1 MAKAFTAF
9 LLPAVNQFKNYS
21 LITNQIKEVH
31 MSQNKIIFL
40 EQKQIPTHYYNI
52 MADSPVPMDPPLHPG
67 TKQPAGPQDLSA
79 IFPMALIE
87 QEMSRER
94 FIEIPDEVR
103 DLYRLS
109 RPTPLIRAANLEN
122 YLDTPAKIY
131 FKYEGANPTGSHKT
145 NTSYAQAYYNKK
157 AGIKKLVTETGAGQW
172 GSALAMACKH
182 FDMECEVFMVKV
194 SYNQKPYRKTFMKL
208 FGATVH
214 ASPTDLT
221 QAGRAVL
228 AEDPDSPGS
237 LGIAIS
243 EAIEVAVQR
252 DDTNY
257 SLGSVLNHVMLH
269 QTIIGEE
276 ARIQM
281 EMAGDYPDIVIGCA
295 GGGSNFA
302 GLAFPF
308 LRDKLN
314 GTKKDLEVI
323 AVEPA
328 SCPSLTQG
336 KYEYDFGDEAGMT
349 PLLKMY
355 TLGHKFIPPKIHAG
369 GLRYHGMA
377 PTISLMYNIGAI
389 SAKAYNQLEV
399 FNAAQIFAQT
409 EGIVP
414 APESSH
420 AIKEAIE
427 QAIKCK
433 ESGEAKTILF
443 NLSGHGFLDL
453 GSYEMYLENEL
464 TN

>member
-1 MAKAFTAF
+1 
-9 LLPAVNQFKNYS
+9 
-21 LITNQIKEVH
+21 
-31 MSQNKIIFL
+31 MSSNKIVFL
-40 EQKQIPTHYYNI
+40 DQSKMPTHYYNI
-52 MADSPVPMDPPLHPG
+52 QADLPVPIAPALHPG
-67 TKQPAGPQDLSA
+67 TKQPAGPQDFAA
-79 IFPMALIE
+79 IFPMDLIL
-87 QEMSRER
+87 QEVSQER

-103 DLYRLS
+103 DLYRIS

-122 YLDTPAKIY
+122 ELDTPAKIY

-182 FDMECEVFMVKV
+182 FGMGCEVFMVKV
-194 SYNQKPYRKTFMKL
+194 SYNQKPYRRTFMKL
-208 FGATVH
+208 FDATVH

-221 QAGRAVL
+221 NAGRHIL
-228 AEDPDSPGS
+228 SQDPDSPGS

-243 EAIEVAVQR
+243 EAMEIAVQR

-276 ARIQM
+276 TKIQL
-281 EMAGDYPDIVIGCA
+281 ESIDEYPDIVIGCA

-302 GLAFPF
+302 GLSFPF
-308 LRDKLN
+308 LHDKLT
-314 GTKKDLEVI
+314 GEKKDLEVI

-336 KYEYDFGDEAGMT
+336 KFEYDFGDEAGMT

-355 TLGHKFIPPKIHAG
+355 TLGHEFIPPKIHAG

-377 PTISLMYNIGAI
+377 PSVSHL
-389 SAKAYNQLEV
+389 YNQGFIKATAYDQNEV
-399 FNAAQIFAQT
+399 FKVAQLFAQT

-420 AIKEAIE
+420 AVKEAIV
-427 QAIKCK
+427 QALKCK
-433 ESGEAKTILF
+433 EEGKAKTILF
-443 NLSGHGFLDL
+443 NLSGHGLLDL
-453 GSYEMYLENEL
+453 GAYELYLENRL
-464 TN
+464 D

>member
-1 MAKAFTAF
+1 
-9 LLPAVNQFKNYS
+9 
-21 LITNQIKEVH
+21 
-31 MSQNKIIFL
+31 MSSNKIVFL
-40 EQKQIPTHYYNI
+40 EQTQMPTHYYNI
-52 MADSPVPMDPPLHPG
+52 QADLPTPMEPPLHPG

-79 IFPMALIE
+79 IFPMDLIM
-87 QEMSRER
+87 QEVSQER

-103 DLYRLS
+103 DLYRIS
-109 RPTPLIRAANLEN
+109 RPTPLVRAANLEN
-122 YLDTPAKIY
+122 ALGTPAKIY

-145 NTSYAQAYYNKK
+145 NTSYPQAYYNKK

-172 GSALAMACKH
+172 GSALSMACKH
-182 FDMECEVFMVKV
+182 FGMECEVFMVKV
-194 SYNQKPYRKTFMKL
+194 SYNQKPYRRTFMKL

-214 ASPTDLT
+214 ASPTNFT
-221 QAGRAVL
+221 NAGRNVL
-228 AEDPDSPGS
+228 EKDPDSPGS

-276 ARIQM
+276 ARKQM
-281 EMAGDYPDIVIGCA
+281 EMVDEYPDIVIGCA

-302 GLAFPF
+302 GLSFPF
-308 LRDKLN
+308 LRDKLT
-314 GTKKDLEVI
+314 GTHKNMEVI

-336 KYEYDFGDEAGMT
+336 KFEYDFGDEAGMT

-377 PTISLMYNIGAI
+377 PTISHLYHHGFITAN
-389 SAKAYNQLEV
+389 SYEQVEV
-399 FNAAQIFAQT
+399 FQAAQLFAQT
-409 EGIVP
+409 EGLVP

-420 AIKEAIE
+420 AVKEAIV
-427 QAIKCK
+427 QALKCK

-453 GSYEMYLENEL
+453 GSYESYLENQL
-464 TN
+464 

>member
-1 MAKAFTAF
+1 
-9 LLPAVNQFKNYS
+9 
-21 LITNQIKEVH
+21 
-31 MSQNKIIFL
+31 MSSNKIVFL
-40 EQKQIPTHYYNI
+40 EQTQMPTHYYNI
-52 MADSPVPMDPPLHPG
+52 QADLPTPMAPPLHPG

-79 IFPMALIE
+79 IFPMDLIM
-87 QEMSRER
+87 QEVSQER

-103 DLYRLS
+103 DLYRIS
-109 RPTPLIRAANLEN
+109 RPTPLVRAANLEN
-122 YLDTPAKIY
+122 VLETPAKIY

-145 NTSYAQAYYNKK
+145 NTSYPQAYYNKK

-172 GSALAMACKH
+172 GSALSMACKH
-182 FDMECEVFMVKV
+182 FGMECEVFMVKV
-194 SYNQKPYRKTFMKL
+194 SYNQKPYRRTFMKL

-214 ASPTDLT
+214 ASPTILT
-221 QAGRAVL
+221 AAGRNVL
-228 AEDPDSPGS
+228 EKDPDSPGS

-276 ARIQM
+276 ARKQM
-281 EMAGDYPDIVIGCA
+281 ELVDEYPDIVIGCA

-308 LRDKLN
+308 LRDKLTGIHKN
-314 GTKKDLEVI
+314 MEVI
-323 AVEPA
+323 AVEPL

-336 KYEYDFGDEAGMT
+336 KFEYDFGDEAGMT

-355 TLGHKFIPPKIHAG
+355 TLGHEFIPPKIHAG

-377 PTISLMYNIGAI
+377 PTISHLYDQGFIT
-389 SAKAYNQLEV
+389 AKAYDQIEIFQSAQL
-399 FNAAQIFAQT
+399 FAQT

-427 QAIKCK
+427 QALKCK

-453 GSYEMYLENEL
+453 GSYESYLENQL
-464 TN
+464 

>member
-1 MAKAFTAF
+1 
-9 LLPAVNQFKNYS
+9 
-21 LITNQIKEVH
+21 
-31 MSQNKIIFL
+31 MSSNKIVFL
-40 EQKQIPTHYYNI
+40 EQTQMPTHYYNI
-52 MADSPVPMDPPLHPG
+52 QADLPTPMAPPLHPG

-79 IFPMALIE
+79 IFPMDLIM
-87 QEMSRER
+87 QEVSQER

-103 DLYRLS
+103 DLYRIS
-109 RPTPLIRAANLEN
+109 RPTPLVRAANLEN
-122 YLDTPAKIY
+122 ALETPAKIY

-145 NTSYAQAYYNKK
+145 NTSYPQAYYNKK

-172 GSALAMACKH
+172 GSALSMACKH
-182 FDMECEVFMVKV
+182 FGMECEVFMVKV
-194 SYNQKPYRKTFMKL
+194 SYNQKPYRRTFMKL

-214 ASPTDLT
+214 ASPTNLT
-221 QAGRAVL
+221 AAGRNVL
-228 AEDPDSPGS
+228 EKDPDSPGS

-276 ARIQM
+276 ARKQM
-281 EMAGDYPDIVIGCA
+281 ELVDEYPDIVIGCA

-308 LRDKLN
+308 LRDKLT
-314 GTKKDLEVI
+314 GTHKNMEVI
-323 AVEPA
+323 AVEPL

-336 KYEYDFGDEAGMT
+336 KFEYDFGDEAGMT

-355 TLGHKFIPPKIHAG
+355 TLGHEFIPPKIHAG

-377 PTISLMYNIGAI
+377 PTISHLYDQGFIT
-389 SAKAYNQLEV
+389 AKAYDQIEIFQSAQL
-399 FNAAQIFAQT
+399 FAQT

-427 QAIKCK
+427 QALKCK

-453 GSYEMYLENEL
+453 GSYESYLENQL
-464 TN
+464 

>member
-1 MAKAFTAF
+1 
-9 LLPAVNQFKNYS
+9 
-21 LITNQIKEVH
+21 
-31 MSQNKIIFL
+31 MSSNKIVFL
-40 EQKQIPTHYYNI
+40 DQSKMPTHYYNI
-52 MADSPVPMDPPLHPG
+52 MADIPVPMEPPLHPG
-67 TKQPAGPQDLSA
+67 TKEPAGHQDLAA
-79 IFPMALIE
+79 IFPMELIM
-87 QEMSRER
+87 QEVSQER

-109 RPTPLIRAANLEN
+109 RPTPLIRAAMLEQV
-122 YLDTPAKIY
+122 LDTPAKIY

-208 FGATVH
+208 FGAEVH
-214 ASPTDLT
+214 ASPSTLT
-221 QAGRAVL
+221 NAGRNVL
-228 AEDPDSPGS
+228 SNDPDSPGS

-243 EAIEVAVQR
+243 EAIEIAVQR

-276 ARIQM
+276 TRLQM
-281 EMAGDYPDIVIGCA
+281 EMIDEYPDIVIGCA

-302 GLAFPF
+302 GLSFPF
-308 LRDKLN
+308 LRDKLT
-314 GTKKDLEVI
+314 GVKKNLEVI

-328 SCPSLTQG
+328 SCPSLTKG

-355 TLGHKFIPPKIHAG
+355 TLGHTFIPPKIHAG

-377 PTISLMYNIGAI
+377 PTVSLLYNIGAI
-389 SAKAYNQLEV
+389 SANAYEQLDV
-399 FNAAQIFAQT
+399 FNAAQLFAQT

-420 AIKEAIE
+420 AIKEAIV
-427 QAIKCK
+427 QARRCK
-433 ESGEAKTILF
+433 ETGEAKTILF

-453 GSYEMYLENEL
+453 GSYEMFLENQL
-464 TN
+464 DNYNGIVKHSTIAVG

>member
-1 MAKAFTAF
+1 
-9 LLPAVNQFKNYS
+9 
-21 LITNQIKEVH
+21 
-31 MSQNKIIFL
+31 MSHNKIIFL

-314 GTKKDLEVI
+314 GTKKNLEVI

>member
-1 MAKAFTAF
+1 M
-9 LLPAVNQFKNYS
+9 Q
-21 LITNQIKEVH
+21 EVT
-31 MSQNKIIFL
+31 Q
-40 EQKQIPTHYYNI
+40 
-52 MADSPVPMDPPLHPG
+52 
-67 TKQPAGPQDLSA
+67 
-79 IFPMALIE
+79 
-87 QEMSRER
+87 ER

-109 RPTPLIRAANLEN
+109 RPTPLIRAAMLEN
-122 YLDTPAKIY
+122 ALDTPAKIY

-145 NTSYAQAYYNKK
+145 NTSYPQAYYNKK

-182 FDMECEVFMVKV
+182 FGLECEVFMVKV
-194 SYNQKPYRKTFMKL
+194 SYDQKPYRKTFMKL

-214 ASPTDLT
+214 ASPTTLT
-221 QAGRAVL
+221 NAGRNVL
-228 AEDPDSPGS
+228 AKDPDSPGS

-276 ARIQM
+276 ARLQM
-281 EMAGDYPDIVIGCA
+281 EIADAYPDIVIACA

-308 LRDKLN
+308 LRDKLT
-314 GTKKDLEVI
+314 GIKKNLEVI

-328 SCPSLTQG
+328 SCPSLTKG

-355 TLGHKFIPPKIHAG
+355 TLGHEFIPPKIHAG
-369 GLRYHGMA
+369 GLRYHGMSPA
-377 PTISLMYNIGAI
+377 VSLLYNTGAI
-389 SAKAYNQLEV
+389 SAKAYDQLEV
-399 FNAAQIFAQT
+399 FDAAQLFAQT

-414 APESSH
+414 APESAH
-420 AIKEAIE
+420 AIKEAIV
-427 QAIKCK
+427 QALKCK
-433 ESGEAKTILF
+433 ETGEAKTILF

-453 GSYEMYLENEL
+453 GAYELYLDNHL
-464 TN
+464 D

>member
-1 MAKAFTAF
+1 
-9 LLPAVNQFKNYS
+9 
-21 LITNQIKEVH
+21 

-40 EQKQIPTHYYNI
+40 EQRQIPTHYYNI

>member
-1 MAKAFTAF
+1 
-9 LLPAVNQFKNYS
+9 
-21 LITNQIKEVH
+21 
-31 MSQNKIIFL
+31 MSSNKIIFL
-40 EQKQIPTHYYNI
+40 EQKQMPTHYYNI
-52 MADSPVPMDPPLHPG
+52 LADLPTPMDPPLNPS
-67 TKQPAGPQDLSA
+67 TKQPAGPPDLLP
-79 IFPMALIE
+79 IFPMDLIM
-87 QEMSRER
+87 QEVSQER

-103 DLYRLS
+103 DLYRIS
-109 RPTPLIRAANLEN
+109 RPTPLVRAANLEN
-122 YLDTPAKIY
+122 ELDTPAKIY

-172 GSALAMACKH
+172 GSALSMACKH
-182 FDMECEVFMVKV
+182 FGLECEVFMVKV
-194 SYNQKPYRKTFMKL
+194 SYNQKPYRRTFMKL

-221 QAGRAVL
+221 QAGRNVL
-228 AEDPDSPGS
+228 ANDPDSPGS

-276 ARIQM
+276 TRLQL
-281 EMAGDYPDIVIGCA
+281 EMVGEFPDIIIGCA

-302 GLAFPF
+302 GISFPF
-308 LRDKLN
+308 LRDKLTGKN
-314 GTKKDLEVI
+314 KNMEVI

-328 SCPSLTQG
+328 SCPSLTKG
-336 KYEYDFGDEAGMT
+336 KFEYDVGDEAGMT

-377 PTISLMYNIGAI
+377 PTISYLYHNGFIT
-389 SAKAYNQLEV
+389 AKAYEQNEV
-399 FNAAQIFAQT
+399 FAAAQIFAQT

-414 APESSH
+414 APESAH
-420 AIKEAIE
+420 AVKEAIM
-427 QAIKCK
+427 QALKCK
-433 ESGEAKTILF
+433 ETGEAKTILF
-443 NLSGHGFLDL
+443 NLSGHGLLDL
-453 GSYEMYLENEL
+453 GSYELYLENHL
-464 TN
+464 DNGNGN

>member
-1 MAKAFTAF
+1 
-9 LLPAVNQFKNYS
+9 
-21 LITNQIKEVH
+21 
-31 MSQNKIIFL
+31 MSSNKIVFL
-40 EQKQIPTHYYNI
+40 EQTKLPTHYYNI
-52 MADSPVPMDPPLHPG
+52 AADFPTPMAPPLNPA

-79 IFPMALIE
+79 IFPMELIM
-87 QEMSRER
+87 QEVSTER
-94 FIEIPDEVR
+94 YVEIPDEVR
-103 DLYRLS
+103 DLYRIS

-122 YLDTPAKIY
+122 ELDTPAKIY

-157 AGIKKLVTETGAGQW
+157 AGIKKIVTETGAGQW

-182 FDMECEVFMVKV
+182 FGMGCEVFMVNV
-194 SYNQKPYRKTFMKL
+194 SYNQKPYRRTFMKL

-214 ASPTDLT
+214 ASPSNLT
-221 QAGRAVL
+221 KAGRDVL
-228 AEDPDSPGS
+228 AKDPNSPGS

-269 QTIIGEE
+269 QTVIGEE

-281 EMAGDYPDIVIGCA
+281 EMVGDFPDIVIGCA

-302 GLAFPF
+302 GLSFPF

-314 GTKKDLEVI
+314 GSKKDMEVI
-323 AVEPA
+323 AVEPS
-328 SCPSLTQG
+328 SCPSLTKG
-336 KYEYDFGDEAGMT
+336 KFEYDFGDEAGMT

-355 TLGHKFIPPKIHAG
+355 TLGHDFIPPKIHAG

-377 PTISLMYNIGAI
+377 PTISHLYNLGKITAT
-389 SAKAYNQLEV
+389 SYEQLEV
-399 FNAAQIFAQT
+399 FEAAQIFAQT

-414 APESSH
+414 APESAH
-420 AIKEAIE
+420 AIKEAIV
-427 QAIKCK
+427 QALKCK

-453 GSYEMYLENEL
+453 GAYELYLENKL
-464 TN
+464 DSNGNGLS

>member
-1 MAKAFTAF
+1 MTK
-9 LLPAVNQFKNYS
+9 
-21 LITNQIKEVH
+21 
-31 MSQNKIIFL
+31 NKIIFL
-40 EQKQIPTHYYNI
+40 EQSKMPTHYYNVL
-52 MADSPVPMDPPLHPG
+52 ADVPVPMDPPLNPG

-79 IFPMALIE
+79 IFPMDLIM
-87 QEMSRER
+87 QEVTQER

-109 RPTPLIRAANLEN
+109 RPTPLIRAAMLEN
-122 YLDTPAKIY
+122 ALDTPAKIY

-145 NTSYAQAYYNKK
+145 NTSYPQAYYNKK

-182 FDMECEVFMVKV
+182 FGLECEVFMVKV
-194 SYNQKPYRKTFMKL
+194 SYDQKPYRKTFMKL

-214 ASPTDLT
+214 ASPTTLT
-221 QAGRAVL
+221 NAGRNVL
-228 AEDPDSPGS
+228 AKDPDSPGS

-276 ARIQM
+276 ARLQM
-281 EMAGDYPDIVIGCA
+281 EIADAYPDIVIACA

-308 LRDKLN
+308 LRDKLT
-314 GTKKDLEVI
+314 GIKKNLEVI

-328 SCPSLTQG
+328 SCPSLTKG

-355 TLGHKFIPPKIHAG
+355 TLGHEFIPPKIHAG
-369 GLRYHGMA
+369 GLRYHGMSPA
-377 PTISLMYNIGAI
+377 VSLLYNTGAI
-389 SAKAYNQLEV
+389 SAKAYDQLEV
-399 FNAAQIFAQT
+399 FDAAQLFAQT

-414 APESSH
+414 APESAH
-420 AIKEAIE
+420 AIKEAIV
-427 QAIKCK
+427 QALKCK
-433 ESGEAKTILF
+433 ETGEAKTILF

-453 GSYEMYLENEL
+453 GAYELYLDNHL
-464 TN
+464 D

>member
-1 MAKAFTAF
+1 
-9 LLPAVNQFKNYS
+9 
-21 LITNQIKEVH
+21 
-31 MSQNKIIFL
+31 MSSNKIVFL
-40 EQKQIPTHYYNI
+40 DQSKMPTHYYNI
-52 MADSPVPMDPPLHPG
+52 MADITVPMDPPLHPG
-67 TKQPAGPQDLSA
+67 TKEPAGPQDLAA
-79 IFPMALIE
+79 IFPIELIK
-87 QEMSRER
+87 QEVSQER

-109 RPTPLIRAANLEN
+109 RPTPLIRAAMLEQA
-122 YLDTPAKIY
+122 LDTPAKIY

-182 FDMECEVFMVKV
+182 FDMECEIFMVKV

-208 FGATVH
+208 FDATVH
-214 ASPTDLT
+214 ASPSILTD
-221 QAGRAVL
+221 AGRNVL
-228 AEDPDSPGS
+228 LKDPDSPGS

-276 ARIQM
+276 TRLQM
-281 EMAGDYPDIVIGCA
+281 EMIDEYPDIVIGCA

-302 GLAFPF
+302 GLSFPY
-308 LRDKLN
+308 LRDKLT
-314 GTKKDLEVI
+314 GVKKNLEVI

-328 SCPSLTQG
+328 SCPSLTKG

-355 TLGHKFIPPKIHAG
+355 TLGHTFIPPKIHAG
-369 GLRYHGMA
+369 GLRYHGMS
-377 PTISLMYNIGAI
+377 PSVSLLYNIGAI
-389 SAKAYNQLEV
+389 SAKAYEQADV
-399 FNAAQIFAQT
+399 FNAAQLFAQT

-420 AIKEAIE
+420 AIKEAIV
-427 QAIKCK
+427 QAKRCK
-433 ESGEAKTILF
+433 ETGEAKTILF

-453 GSYEMYLENEL
+453 GSYEMFLEDQLDNYNGTPKPKSVL
-464 TN
+464 L

>member
-1 MAKAFTAF
+1 
-9 LLPAVNQFKNYS
+9 
-21 LITNQIKEVH
+21 
-31 MSQNKIIFL
+31 MSNNKIIFL
-40 EQKQIPTHYYNI
+40 EQSKIPTHYYNVL
-52 MADSPVPMDPPLHPG
+52 ADVPVPMDPPLHPG

-79 IFPMALIE
+79 IFPMDLIM
-87 QEMSRER
+87 QEMSQER

-109 RPTPLIRAANLEN
+109 RPTPLIRAAMLEN
-122 YLDTPAKIY
+122 ALDTPAKIY

-182 FDMECEVFMVKV
+182 FGLECEVFMVKV
-194 SYNQKPYRKTFMKL
+194 SYDQKPYRRTFMKL
-208 FGATVH
+208 FDATVH
-214 ASPTDLT
+214 ASPTT
-221 QAGRAVL
+221 ITNAGRNVL
-228 AEDPDSPGS
+228 AKDPNSPGS

-243 EAIEVAVQR
+243 EAIEIAVQR

-276 ARIQM
+276 ARLQM
-281 EMAGDYPDIVIGCA
+281 EMVDEYPDIVIACA

-308 LRDKLN
+308 LRDKLT
-314 GTKKDLEVI
+314 GTKKNLEVI

-328 SCPSLTQG
+328 SCPSLTKG

-355 TLGHKFIPPKIHAG
+355 TLGHEFIPPKIHAG
-369 GLRYHGMA
+369 GLRYHGMSPA
-377 PTISLMYNIGAI
+377 ISLLYNIGAI
-389 SAKAYNQLEV
+389 SAKAYEQLEV
-399 FNAAQIFAQT
+399 FQAAQLFAQT

-420 AIKEAIE
+420 AIKEAIV
-427 QAIKCK
+427 QALKCK
-433 ESGEAKTILF
+433 ETGEAKTILF

-453 GSYEMYLENEL
+453 GAYELYLENHL
-464 TN
+464 D

>member
-1 MAKAFTAF
+1 
-9 LLPAVNQFKNYS
+9 
-21 LITNQIKEVH
+21 
-31 MSQNKIIFL
+31 MSENKIVFL
-40 EQKQIPTHYYNI
+40 EQSRMPTHYYNI
-52 MADSPVPMDPPLHPG
+52 LADLPVPMDPPLNPI
-67 TKQPAGPQDLSA
+67 TKQPATPQELSA
-79 IFPMALIE
+79 IFPMDLIM
-87 QEMSRER
+87 QEVSQER

-122 YLDTPAKIY
+122 ELQTPAKIY

-182 FDMECEVFMVKV
+182 FGLECEVFMVKV
-194 SYNQKPYRKTFMKL
+194 SYNQKPYRKTFMRL

-221 QAGRAVL
+221 NAGRKVL
-228 AEDPDSPGS
+228 EKDPNSPGS

-257 SLGSVLNHVMLH
+257 SLGSVLNHVLLH

-276 ARIQM
+276 ARLQM
-281 EMAGDYPDIVIGCA
+281 EMIDEYPDIVIGCV

-302 GLAFPF
+302 GIAFPF

-314 GTKKDLEVI
+314 GSKKNLEVI

-328 SCPSLTQG
+328 SCPSLTKG
-336 KYEYDFGDEAGMT
+336 KYDYDFGDEAGLT
-349 PLLKMY
+349 PLIKMY
-355 TLGHKFIPPKIHAG
+355 TLGHDFIPPKIHAG

-377 PTISLMYNIGAI
+377 PTISLLYNIGTI
-389 SAKAYNQLEV
+389 TAKAYEQQEV
-399 FNAAQIFAQT
+399 FRAAQLFAQC

-420 AIKEAIE
+420 AVKEAIE
-427 QAIKCK
+427 QALKCK
-433 ESGEAKTILF
+433 ETGEAKTILF

-453 GSYEMYLENEL
+453 GAYELYLDNLLENG
-464 TN
+464 NNK

>member
-1 MAKAFTAF
+1 MTK
-9 LLPAVNQFKNYS
+9 
-21 LITNQIKEVH
+21 
-31 MSQNKIIFL
+31 NKIIFL
-40 EQKQIPTHYYNI
+40 EQSKIPTHYYNVL
-52 MADSPVPMDPPLHPG
+52 ADVPVPMDPPLNPG

-79 IFPMALIE
+79 IFPMDLIM
-87 QEMSRER
+87 QEVTQER

-109 RPTPLIRAANLEN
+109 RPTPLIRAAMLEN
-122 YLDTPAKIY
+122 ALDTPAKIY

-145 NTSYAQAYYNKK
+145 NTSYPQAYYNKK

-172 GSALAMACKH
+172 GCALAMACKH
-182 FDMECEVFMVKV
+182 FGLECEVFMVKV
-194 SYNQKPYRKTFMKL
+194 SYDQKPYRKTFMKL

-214 ASPTDLT
+214 ASPTTLT
-221 QAGRAVL
+221 NAGRNVL
-228 AEDPDSPGS
+228 AKDSDSPGS

-276 ARIQM
+276 ARLQM
-281 EMAGDYPDIVIGCA
+281 EIADAYPDIVIACA

-308 LRDKLN
+308 LRDKLT
-314 GTKKDLEVI
+314 GAKKNLEVI

-328 SCPSLTQG
+328 SCPSLTKG

-355 TLGHKFIPPKIHAG
+355 TLGHEFIPPKIHAG
-369 GLRYHGMA
+369 GLRYHGMS
-377 PTISLMYNIGAI
+377 PEVSLLYNIGAI
-389 SAKAYNQLEV
+389 SAKAYDQLEV
-399 FNAAQIFAQT
+399 FDAAQLFPQT

-414 APESSH
+414 APESAH
-420 AIKEAIE
+420 AIKEAIV
-427 QAIKCK
+427 QALKCK
-433 ESGEAKTILF
+433 ETGEAKTILF

-453 GSYEMYLENEL
+453 GAYELYLDNHL
-464 TN
+464 D

>member
-1 MAKAFTAF
+1 
-9 LLPAVNQFKNYS
+9 
-21 LITNQIKEVH
+21 
-31 MSQNKIIFL
+31 MSSNKIVFL
-40 EQKQIPTHYYNI
+40 EQTQMPTHYYNI
-52 MADSPVPMDPPLHPG
+52 QADLPTPMAPPLHPG

-79 IFPMALIE
+79 IFPMDLIM
-87 QEMSRER
+87 QEVSQER

-103 DLYRLS
+103 DLYRIS
-109 RPTPLIRAANLEN
+109 RPTPLVRAANLEN
-122 YLDTPAKIY
+122 ALGTPAKIY

-145 NTSYAQAYYNKK
+145 NTSYPQAYYNKK

-172 GSALAMACKH
+172 GSALSMACKH
-182 FDMECEVFMVKV
+182 FGMECEVFMVKV
-194 SYNQKPYRKTFMKL
+194 SYNQKPYRRTFMKL

-214 ASPTDLT
+214 ASPTNLT
-221 QAGRAVL
+221 AAGRNVL
-228 AEDPDSPGS
+228 EKDPDSPGS

-276 ARIQM
+276 ARKQM
-281 EMAGDYPDIVIGCA
+281 ELVDEYPDIVIGCA

-308 LRDKLN
+308 LREKLA
-314 GTKKDLEVI
+314 GTHKNMEVI
-323 AVEPA
+323 AVEPL

-336 KYEYDFGDEAGMT
+336 KFEYDFGDEAGMT

-355 TLGHKFIPPKIHAG
+355 TLGHEFIPPKIHAG

-377 PTISLMYNIGAI
+377 PTISHLYDQGFIT
-389 SAKAYNQLEV
+389 AKAYDQIEIFQSAQL
-399 FNAAQIFAQT
+399 FAQT

-427 QAIKCK
+427 QALKCK

-453 GSYEMYLENEL
+453 GSYESYLENQL
-464 TN
+464 

>member
-1 MAKAFTAF
+1 
-9 LLPAVNQFKNYS
+9 
-21 LITNQIKEVH
+21 

-314 GTKKDLEVI
+314 GTKKNLEVI

-433 ESGEAKTILF
+433 ERGETKTILF

>member
-1 MAKAFTAF
+1 
-9 LLPAVNQFKNYS
+9 
-21 LITNQIKEVH
+21 
-31 MSQNKIIFL
+31 MSSNKIVFL
-40 EQKQIPTHYYNI
+40 EQKQMPTHYYNI
-52 MADSPVPMDPPLHPG
+52 LADLPVPMEPPLHPG

-79 IFPMALIE
+79 IFPMDLIM
-87 QEMSRER
+87 QEVSQER

-103 DLYRLS
+103 DLYRIS
-109 RPTPLIRAANLEN
+109 RPTPLVRAANLEN
-122 YLDTPAKIY
+122 ALGTPAKIY

-145 NTSYAQAYYNKK
+145 NTSYPQAYYNKK
-157 AGIKKLVTETGAGQW
+157 TGIKKLVTETGAGQW
-172 GSALAMACKH
+172 GSALSMACKH
-182 FDMECEVFMVKV
+182 FGMECEVFMVKV
-194 SYNQKPYRKTFMKL
+194 SYNQKPYRRTFMKL

-214 ASPTDLT
+214 ASPTNLT
-221 QAGRAVL
+221 NAGRNVL
-228 AEDPDSPGS
+228 EKDPDSPGS

-276 ARIQM
+276 ARKQM
-281 EMAGDYPDIVIGCA
+281 EMVDEYPDIVIGCA

-302 GLAFPF
+302 GLSFPF
-308 LRDKLN
+308 LRDKLS
-314 GTKKDLEVI
+314 GSKKKLQAI

-328 SCPSLTQG
+328 SCPSLTKG

-355 TLGHKFIPPKIHAG
+355 TLGHDFIPPKIHAG
-369 GLRYHGMA
+369 GLRYHGVA
-377 PTISLMYNIGAI
+377 PSISLLYNLGVITAN
-389 SAKAYNQLEV
+389 AYDQIEV
-399 FNAAQIFAQT
+399 FEAAQLFAQT

-420 AIKEAIE
+420 AIKEVIE
-427 QAIKCK
+427 QALRCK
-433 ESGEAKTILF
+433 ETGERKTILF

-453 GSYEMYLENEL
+453 GSYEMFLENQLENYSSE
-464 TN
+464 TNYAKVAAG